1 MSPLLVKAVAA
12 VGTGIG
18 LMALRALFANPDF
31 VLTRYFHKY
40 VARLDHDLKFIAS
53 PVSPK
58 LIAVA
63 QIALFLAVAAMG
75 LSITIPYE
83 PIFLLLI
90 VFAPIYMLH
99 RNKGKRVEQLELQ
112 VDGFLLAFANAL
124 KAVPSPGAALLTV
137 LPVLRDPM
145 RQEIDRVLKEV
156 RIGSTLE
163 DAFGAFSARYRS
175 RTLDGALSAV
185 LIGMQV
191 GGDLPGVLATTA
203 GALREMQRLDGVVRT
218 KTAEGKA
225 QLWVLALFPFAL
237 IYLFNVVQ
245 EGYFEPLKQSFTGYV
260 ISTMAVGFWLAALG
274 AARKILTVDI

>member
-18 LMALRALFANPDF
+18 LMAVRALFADPDF
-31 VLTRYFHKY
+31 ILRRYFNQY
-40 VARLDHDLKFIAS
+40 VARLDRDLKFIAS
-53 PVSPK
+53 TKSAK
-58 LIAVA
+58 MMALA
-63 QIALFLAVAAMG
+63 QIAVFIAVVAVG
-75 LSITIPYE
+75 FSVTIPYE
-83 PIFLLLI
+83 PLFLGVI
-90 VFAPIYMLH
+90 AFGPIYMLH
-99 RNKGKRVEQLELQ
+99 RNKGKRLEQLELQ
-112 VDGFLLAFANAL
+112 VDGFLLAYANAL
-124 KAVPSPGAALLTV
+124 KSVPSPGAALLTV
-137 LPVLRDPM
+137 TAVLRDPM

-163 DAFGAFSARYRS
+163 DAFGAFSLRYRS

-237 IYLFNVVQ
+237 IYMFNMVQ

-260 ISTMAVGFWLAALG
+260 VSTLAVAFWLAALG